1 MVGGSRVGVDCQSPD
16 LWQHGAM
23 SVEIRV
29 CPPERFAEFLR
40 MDEVTFSQD
49 ASDEEIKRIEA
60 VSDKE
65 RFLCAME
72 DDRFVGTGGVFTV
85 HLTVPGGD
93 MPAGGITWVSV
104 LPTHRRRGLMSQMM
118 RRMID
123 DCHRRGEP
131 IAMLWAAEGA
141 IYQRFGFGLGTLS
154 MNLEAEARAVGFARE
169 WPSEGRFRM
178 LPFGEGREIVEPV
191 YAAVRS
197 QRAGFLA
204 RTPDWW
210 AGILPSS
217 EKDKTGGEARRL
229 VIYETDA
236 GAEAYAVYKT
246 KAGWGVRGSDHQL
259 IVDEALG
266 STPRGTREIWRYL
279 LSVDLVRTLKAGRL
293 PSDHPLLFLAAEPRR
308 LGVTMG
314 DGLWIRILDMAAALE
329 GRTYGLN
336 DHGRGHLT
344 LDLRD
349 EYCPWNA
356 GRWSLKVE
364 AGRARVTRTDT
375 VPDLALDANDLASLF
390 LGGFSATALAAA
402 GRVVEMRPGGLAAA
416 DALFSTALKP
426 WCPQLF

>member
-1 MVGGSRVGVDCQSPD
+1 M
-16 LWQHGAM
+16 A
-23 SVEIRV
+23 EI
-29 CPPERFAEFLR
+29 
-40 MDEVTFSQD
+40 TFSED
-49 ASDEEIKRIEA
+49 ASDELIKRIEA
-60 VSDKE
+60 VADKD
-65 RFLCAME
+65 RFVCAME

-93 MPAGGITWVSV
+93 MPVGGITWVSV

-123 DCHRRGEP
+123 DCHHRGEP

-169 WPSEGRFRM
+169 WPSEGRFRL
-178 LPFGEGREIVEPV
+178 LPAGEGREIVEPV
-191 YAAVRS
+191 YEAVRA
-197 QRAGFLA
+197 QRAGFLV

-210 AGILPSS
+210 AGILPYG
-217 EKDKTGGEARRL
+217 EKDKTGGEAKRL
-229 VIYETDA
+229 VVYETDA

-246 KAGWGVRGSDHQL
+246 KPEWGVRGSAHQL
-259 IVDEALG
+259 IVDEAIG
-266 STPRGTREIWRYL
+266 ATPRGTREIWRYL
-279 LSVDLVRTLKAGRL
+279 LNVDLVRTLKAGRL

-308 LGVTMG
+308 LGVTVG
-314 DGLWIRILDMAAALE
+314 DGLWVRVVDIAAALE

-349 EYCPWNA
+349 KFCPWNA
-356 GRWSLKVE
+356 GRWSLEVE
-364 AGRARVTRTDT
+364 DGRARVTRADAEA
-375 VPDLALDANDLASLF
+375 DLALDANDLASLF

-416 DALFSTALKP
+416 DDLFPTALKP
-426 WCPQLF
+426 WCPQDF